1 MELFFS
7 NEIHETHLFLK
18 IEESGH
24 CIKVLRK
31 TNGDVIKVIDGK
43 GNLYE
48 GPIEIENKNKPVK
61 VRILSKAHFEASKF
75 QSGFHLA
82 IAPTKNA
89 DRMEWMVEKAIELG
103 IGSITFLQCEH
114 SERTNLRLDRIEKI
128 AIAALKQSGQY
139 WLPQIIAPIPFKKY
153 LEQIKSDENSYIA
166 FCSEGEKN
174 EFGSKPIKN
183 NCNILIGPEG
193 DFSEIEIELAL
204 AKGFQPVSLGISRLR
219 TETAA
224 VYACAV
230 YRSLINKS

>member
-7 NEIHETHLFLK
+7 NEIFETYLYLK

-61 VRILSKAHFEASKF
+61 VRILSKTHFEASKF

-89 DRMEWMVEKAIELG
+89 DRIEWMVEKAIELG

-114 SERTNLRLDRIEKI
+114 SERTNLRLDRIDKI
-128 AIAALKQSGQY
+128 ADERKELKVYNIFIFGRHDKRS
-139 WLPQIIAPIPFKKY
+139 FK
-153 LEQIKSDENSYIA
+153 
-166 FCSEGEKN
+166 
-174 EFGSKPIKN
+174 
-183 NCNILIGPEG
+183 
-193 DFSEIEIELAL
+193 
-204 AKGFQPVSLGISRLR
+204 VS
-219 TETAA
+219 
-224 VYACAV
+224 
-230 YRSLINKS
+230 